1 MPEHSDVAALSG
13 LAPAL
18 IERVPATLRE
28 VQKLLAP
35 EHPDYASFLA
45 DQFDEITAGA
55 EVFMLRLVSPTA
67 LDRDGPASEVVQTA
81 FEEIGRLHFREGRE
95 LTPLLSAYRI
105 GARVAW
111 RHATEAALTHGLPAR
126 VLASLGSALFAA
138 VDQLSTA
145 SLRGYL
151 QEHSLAAS
159 SRERFREELAEL
171 LLSDSPRLAS
181 VHAAA
186 KRAQWPVPREA
197 AAVLAEPDSEVART
211 LLGFD
216 GCLRMRQGDALVAI
230 VPDPNGPARRDRL
243 ATTLRGAGTV
253 IGPAVPVDGLAASLS
268 TARTAARLRRAGL
281 FADDPLFAEDHLD
294 ALIVH
299 QDDRLLAALRERCL
313 APLGGLPDPARERMQ
328 QTLRSWLANLG
339 DRRAM
344 AADLHIHPQTVR
356 YRLRQL
362 HELFGEALD
371 DPHVRES
378 LVLALAWGADLGSE
392 LGSELGHEPPNRR
405 ASSR

>member
-1 MPEHSDVAALSG
+1 VHDQSDVAALSG

-28 VQKLLAP
+28 VRELLAP
-35 EHPDYASFLA
+35 EHPDYACFLA
-45 DQFDEITAGA
+45 EQFDEITAGA
-55 EVFMLRLVSPTA
+55 EVFMMRLVSPTA
-67 LDRDGPASEVVQTA
+67 LDRDDGPATDVVQTV
-81 FEEIGRLHFREGRE
+81 FEEIGRRHLREGRE

-111 RHATEAALTHGLPAR
+111 RHATEAALAHGLPAR

-159 SRERFREELAEL
+159 SRERFRDELAEL
-171 LLSDSPRLAS
+171 LLSDSPSMAG

-186 KRAQWPVPREA
+186 ERAQWPVPREA
-197 AAVLAEPDSEVART
+197 AAVLADPDSEVART
-211 LLGFD
+211 LLGFEGD
-216 GCLRMRQGDALVAI
+216 GCLRLRQGDALVAI

-243 ATTLRGAGTV
+243 ATMLRGAGTV

-281 FADDPLFAEDHLD
+281 FADDPLFADDHLD

-299 QDDRLLAALRERCL
+299 QDDWLLAALRERCL
-313 APLGGLPDPARERMQ
+313 APLGGLPDPARERMLR
-328 QTLRSWLANLG
+328 TLHSWLANLG
-339 DRRAM
+339 DHKAM

-362 HELFGEALD
+362 HERFGDALD

-378 LVLALAWGADLGSE
+378 LVLALAWGPDLDSE
-392 LGSELGHEPPNRR
+392 RG
-405 ASSR
+405 